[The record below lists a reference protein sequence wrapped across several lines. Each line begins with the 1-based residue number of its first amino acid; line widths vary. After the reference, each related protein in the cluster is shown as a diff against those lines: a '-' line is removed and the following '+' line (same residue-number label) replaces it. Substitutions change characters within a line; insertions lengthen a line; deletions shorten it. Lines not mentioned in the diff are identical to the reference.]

1 MSRLLSARRS
11 CVLAA
16 VLLISSAGA
25 TGVQAQAQPRTTARR
40 RVRAIPSGDVI
51 RVDGVLDELVWKSAE
66 PTSDFVQSEPLT
78 GQPATESTDVWVAF
92 DQNNLYVAAYM
103 HDTQPDGLVV
113 NDIRK
118 DFTESDQDDFEILL
132 DTFGDKRN
140 GYVFSTNVEGARHD
154 RQVSLEGREVNQSWD
169 AVWDVQTTRVAD
181 GWIAE
186 FRIPFRSLRFD
197 NSGTTDWGIN
207 FSRHIRRKN
216 EVVFWSPVPRS
227 FNMNRVSLA
236 GTLEGLTTG
245 SAGRDLR
252 VKPYVADN
260 LVRALGTAAAPKPAF
275 GNTANVGLDVKAA
288 VTSGLT
294 LDLTVNPDFGQA
306 EVDEQ
311 QVNLTQFSQFFPEK
325 RDFFLENSG
334 VFYIGDAARNNR
346 VSNAPT
352 PDEDNL
358 LFFSRRIGLSPSGQQ
373 IPIDGGL
380 RVTGKLTE
388 SSRLGLLSIN
398 ERGGLGTPR
407 ANSSVLRFRQN
418 LGGVGNDVG
427 FFLMQRAN
435 IGGNDSAP
443 GRLQRGYVNRVF
455 GVDNNIRLFGNLDW
469 NSYVVKSQTPGI
481 DSGDY
486 AWRSTLNWESN
497 FFHGK
502 GGVMQLGAGFNNDL
516 GFYRR
521 TDVRKYLLDT
531 GLRPRSDWLRA
542 HGVREFH
549 PHVTWDYQEDLNG
562 AVEAKRLHTGWSTF
576 FNSGTVFEVSVN
588 PAANRLARPFRPN
601 SKMAEPIAAGL
612 YAWTEWQYYLV
623 SDASRAISGSVR
635 YITGGLYDG
644 TQRSVNGTVTVRPN
658 FRLRASVGVQ
668 RTSAQLNQPN
678 LAFVNNLLTAR
689 VNYSFTTNMFVDA
702 LSQYD
707 ETSKQFNA
715 NIRFNI
721 IHHPLSD
728 LFIVYNDQRILSP
741 DSPVTGRAILV
752 KFTQMFSF

>member
-1 MSRLLSARRS
+1 MSRLRSAHCS
-11 CVLAA
+11 YLVAA
-16 VLLISSAGA
+16 VLLTAFAGSAGA
-25 TGVQAQAQPRTTARR
+25 QSPSQTRTPARR
-40 RVRAIPSGDVI
+40 KVRAIPSDGAI
-51 RVDGVLDELVWKSAE
+51 RVDGVLDEAIWKSVAPE
-66 PTSDFVQSEPLT
+66 SGFIQSEPLT
-78 GQPATESTDVWVAF
+78 GQPATEATDVWVAF
-92 DQNNLYVAAYM
+92 DQDNLYVAAYM
-103 HDTQPDGLVV
+103 HDGEPGTLVV

-118 DFTESDQDDFEILL
+118 DFTESDQDDFELLL

-154 RQVSLEGREVNQSWD
+154 RQVSNEGREVNQSWD
-169 AVWDVQTTRVAD
+169 AVWEVHTTRVAD
-181 GWIAE
+181 GWTAE
-186 FRIPFRSLRFD
+186 FRVPFRSLRFD
-197 NSGTTDWGIN
+197 NAGATDWGIN

-216 EVVFWSPVPRS
+216 EVVFWSPIPRS

-252 VKPYVADN
+252 VKPYIADN
-260 LVRALGTAAAPKPAF
+260 MVRALGTTALPKPTF
-275 GNTANVGLDVKAA
+275 GNTANVGLDLKAA

-306 EVDEQ
+306 EADEQ

-358 LFFSRRIGLSPSGQQ
+358 LFFSRRIGLSPTGQQ

-388 SSRLGLLSIN
+388 SSRLGLLSIS
-398 ERGGLGTPR
+398 ERGAPGTPR

-418 LGGVGNDVG
+418 LGTVGNDVG
-427 FFLMQRAN
+427 VFVMQRAN
-435 IGGNDSAP
+435 IGGSDSGP
-443 GRLQRGYVNRVF
+443 STLQRGYVNRVF

-549 PHVTWDYQEDLNG
+549 PHVTWDYQENLEG
-562 AVEAKRLHTGWSTF
+562 QVEAKRLHTGWSTF
-576 FNSGTVFEVSVN
+576 FNNGTVFEISVN
-588 PAANRLARPFRPN
+588 PAANRLAAPFRPN
-601 SKMAEPIAAGL
+601 AKMAAPIPVGL

-623 SDASRAISGSVR
+623 SDQSRAISANVR
-635 YITGGLYDG
+635 YTTGGLYDG
-644 TQRSVNGTVTVRPN
+644 TQHSVNGTVTLRPN
-658 FRLRASVGVQ
+658 YHLRASVGVQ
-668 RTSAQLNQPN
+668 RTSAQLNQPQ
-678 LAFVNNLLTAR
+678 LDFVNNLLTAR
-689 VNYSFTTNMFVDA
+689 VSYSFTTNMFVDA

-715 NIRFNI
+715 NVRFNI

-728 LFIVYNDQRILSP
+728 LFVVYNDQRILTP
-741 DSPVTGRAILV
+741 DSPVAGRAILV